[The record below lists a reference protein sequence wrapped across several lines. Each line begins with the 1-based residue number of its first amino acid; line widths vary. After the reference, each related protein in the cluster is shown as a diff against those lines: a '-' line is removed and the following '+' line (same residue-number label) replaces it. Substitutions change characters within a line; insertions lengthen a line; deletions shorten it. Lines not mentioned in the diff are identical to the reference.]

1 MTTLKA
7 IAQRTLPAAASRIR
21 LSFAWRVFLLALAVR
36 LVPVLLTAR
45 LGIGLDD
52 MFQYDM
58 LARSLVAGHGYRWYA
73 QPDLDTLRPYI
84 NFDLSSVPYDPQGI
98 PTSYRAPLYPVLL
111 ALVYAVS
118 GLQWRF
124 FAARLVQAVLGA
136 TLAPLTYA
144 IARRVLALTP
154 LPSPQAWGE
163 GPAVPLSRSVGEGPA
178 VPLSRSVGEGLGV
191 RAEHIAAWIVAF
203 YPWLVLYPLG
213 LASEN
218 LFFVLLAVAILAL
231 LRASD
236 SGALRDWA
244 LAGIALGLAALTR
257 SIILGFVPFA
267 ILIAAGFIPASL
279 RRRLGLSPAAS
290 SNRIR
295 GPLVLIAC
303 IAALT
308 LPWIWR
314 NTRLHGHLTFIENN
328 LGNNLYLGYHPKST
342 GTFQFGIS
350 LDLVPILDD
359 AERNRRG
366 LEAAWGFI
374 RADPGR
380 VPYLIVRK
388 LGYFWGLEK
397 RVFIYFYSNNYLGHW
412 SDPLIALALL
422 VLCLPFVLLMPAAI
436 LGLTL
441 PARVPQGEASARLRR
456 GTLLLLTLI
465 LYFTAVHALIL
476 AEDRYHLPLVPLLA
490 VFAAQGVVSL
500 TQIRNTGM
508 RAGDRAHL
516 WRRVLATVLIGLLV
530 LNWGLELSRDVPRLA
545 AMFGPNGNTVGTDY

>member
-1 MTTLKA
+1 MTTLRA
-7 IAQRTLPAAASRIR
+7 IAQRTLPAAAGRIR

-98 PTSYRAPLYPVLL
+98 PTSYRAPLYPALL

-144 IARRVLALTP
+144 VARRVLALTP
-154 LPSPQAWGE
+154 FPSPQAAGE
-163 GPAVPLSRSVGEGPA
+163 GQQM
-178 VPLSRSVGEGLGV
+178 
-191 RAEHIAAWIVAF
+191 RAARIAAWIVAF

-231 LRASD
+231 LRAGD

-366 LEAAWGFI
+366 IEAAWGFI

-412 SDPLIALALL
+412 PDLWIALALL

-441 PARVPQGEASARLRR
+441 RAQAPQGEASVRLRR
-456 GTLLLLTLI
+456 GTLLLLTFI

-476 AEDRYHLPLVPLLA
+476 AEDRYHLPLVPFLA

-500 TQIRNTGM
+500 TRVRNTGM
-508 RAGDRAHL
+508 WAGKRAHL
-516 WRRVLATVLIGLLV
+516 WRRVLAAVLIGLLV
-530 LNWGLELSRDVPRLA
+530 LNWGLELSRDAPKLA